1 VGSWNIEAGVLD
13 GGVHP
18 VADLAH
24 GVVGKA
30 RGVEVI
36 FVGLDAGEVYL
47 DVDHVRVNA
56 VVRSAEGFETHKVLG
71 LKWLECTLASD
82 RR

>member
-1 VGSWNIEAGVLD
+1 MGRWNIEAGVLD

-18 VADLAH
+18 AAALAH
-24 GVVGKA
+24 GGVGKA

-36 FVGLDAGEVYL
+36 FVVLDAGEVYL
-47 DVDHVRVNA
+47 DVDHVLVNA
-56 VVRSAEGFETHKVLG
+56 VVRSAEGFEMHKVLG

-82 RR
+82 GR